1 MQHADLYGAEAA
13 AAGKDQC
20 RSQSSVIGSHGEQLL
35 SYRHAEEFLAGQQIV
50 TKAA

>member
-13 AAGKDQC
+13 AAGQDQR

-35 SYRHAEEFLAGQQIV
+35 SYRHAEEFLPGQRIV
-50 TKAA
+50 PKAT